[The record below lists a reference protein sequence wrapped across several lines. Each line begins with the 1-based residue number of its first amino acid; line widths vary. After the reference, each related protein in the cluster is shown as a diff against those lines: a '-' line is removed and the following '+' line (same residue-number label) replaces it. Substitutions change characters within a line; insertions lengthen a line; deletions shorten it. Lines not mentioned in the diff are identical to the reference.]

1 MKKLPVAIALG
12 LMVAA
17 CNSEQSTPETPTPSK
32 AITFDCLGD
41 FTFHSFTRALTADGK
56 DMTDLWI
63 LDYMDGSLHA
73 QFHQTSTDAD
83 FGQPTL
89 DLDYGIHM
97 LYFVASR
104 GAGASVDTDAHT
116 ITFTKILDTFW
127 QTCNIAVS
135 ASSANSRTVSLDR
148 VVTKLRLAFTDVIPT
163 GAATINLTPATWY
176 YGIDYLDG
184 SPVAST
190 SDQAITVNIP
200 SSEIGV
206 TGEVVN
212 IFGFSAAAEWT
223 TNVSVDSKKADGTIL
238 GQAEIIAVPLRRN
251 RVTEFSGP
259 LYDKTRAMTLTL
271 NSTWDDT
278 YSGTW

>member
-1 MKKLPVAIALG
+1 MKKLMMAIALG

-17 CNSEQSTPETPTPSK
+17 CNSEQSKSETTPTKP
-32 AITFDCLGD
+32 ITFRVDGD

-73 QFHQTSTDAD
+73 QFHQSSTDAD

-89 DLDYGIHM
+89 DIDYGSHT

-104 GAGASVDTDAHT
+104 GAGAAVDTDAHT
-116 ITFTKILDTFW
+116 ITFARVLDTFW
-127 QTCNIAVS
+127 QTCTITVS

-148 VVTKLRLAFTDVIPT
+148 VVTKLRLQFTDAIPSGT
-163 GAATINLTPATWY
+163 ATINITPATWY

-190 SDQAITVNIP
+190 SGQAISVNIP
-200 SSEIGV
+200 ASDIGF
-206 TGEVVN
+206 TGEVIN
-212 IFGFSAAAEWT
+212 IFGFSSAAEWT
-223 TNVSVDSKKADGTIL
+223 TNVSVNSKNSAGDII
-238 GQAEIIAVPLRRN
+238 GQAEIIAAPLRRN

-259 LYDKTRAMTLTL
+259 LYDKTRAMTITL
-271 NSTWDDT
+271 NASWDDPYT
-278 YSGTW
+278 ATW

>member
-1 MKKLPVAIALG
+1 MMMAIALG

-17 CNSEQSTPETPTPSK
+17 CNSEQSEPETTPTKP
-32 AITFDCLGD
+32 ITFRVDGD

-73 QFHQTSTDAD
+73 QFHQYSTDAD

-89 DLDYGIHM
+89 DLDYGSHT

-104 GAGASVDTDAHT
+104 GAGAAVDTDAHT
-116 ITFTKILDTFW
+116 ITFARVLDTFW
-127 QTCNIAVS
+127 QTCTITVS

-148 VVTKLRLAFTDVIPT
+148 VVTKLRLQFTDPIPT
-163 GAATINLTPATWY
+163 GSATINLTPATWY
-176 YGIDYLDG
+176 YGLDYLDG

-190 SDQAITVNIP
+190 SGQAISVNIP
-200 SSEIGV
+200 ASDIGF
-206 TGEVVN
+206 TGEVIN
-212 IFGFSAAAEWT
+212 IFGFSSAAEWT

-259 LYDKTRAMTLTL
+259 LYDKTRAMTFTL
-271 NSTWDDT
+271 NSDWDDS
-278 YSGTW
+278 YSATW

>member
-1 MKKLPVAIALG
+1 MKKLMMAIALG

-17 CNSEQSTPETPTPSK
+17 CNSEQSESETTPTKP
-32 AITFDCLGD
+32 ITFCVDGD

-73 QFHQTSTDAD
+73 QFHQSSTDAD

-89 DLDYGIHM
+89 DIDYGSHT
-97 LYFVASR
+97 LSFVASR
-104 GAGASVDTDAHT
+104 GAGAAVDTDAHT
-116 ITFTKILDTFW
+116 ITFARVLDTFW
-127 QTCNIAVS
+127 QTCTITVS

-148 VVTKLRLAFTDVIPT
+148 VVTKLRLQFTDAIPSGT
-163 GAATINLTPATWY
+163 ATINITPATWY

-190 SDQAITVNIP
+190 SGQAISVNIP
-200 SSEIGV
+200 ASDIGF
-206 TGEVVN
+206 TGEVIN
-212 IFGFSAAAEWT
+212 IFGFSSAAEWT
-223 TNVSVDSKKADGTIL
+223 TNVSVNSKNSAGDII
-238 GQAEIIAVPLRRN
+238 GQAEIIAAPLRRN

-259 LYDKTRAMTLTL
+259 LYDKTRAMTITL
-271 NSTWDDT
+271 NASWDDPYT
-278 YSGTW
+278 ATW

>member
-1 MKKLPVAIALG
+1 MKKLMMAIALG

-17 CNSEQSTPETPTPSK
+17 CNSEQSTPETTPTKP
-32 AITFDCLGD
+32 ITFCVDGD

-73 QFHQTSTDAD
+73 QFHQSSTDAD

-89 DLDYGIHM
+89 DIDYGSHT

-104 GAGASVDTDAHT
+104 GAGAAVDTDAHT
-116 ITFTKILDTFW
+116 ITFARVLDTFW
-127 QTCNIAVS
+127 QTCTITVA

-148 VVTKLRLAFTDVIPT
+148 VVTKLRLQFIDAIPSGT
-163 GAATINLTPATWY
+163 ATINITPATWY

-190 SDQAITVNIP
+190 SGQAISVNIP
-200 SSEIGV
+200 ASDIGF
-206 TGEVVN
+206 TGEVIN
-212 IFGFSAAAEWT
+212 IFGFSSAAEWT
-223 TNVSVDSKKADGTIL
+223 TNVSVNSKNSAGDII
-238 GQAEIIAVPLRRN
+238 GQAEIIAAPLRRN

-259 LYDKTRAMTLTL
+259 LYDKTRAMTFTL
-271 NSTWDDT
+271 NSDWDDS

>member
-1 MKKLPVAIALG
+1 MKKKMMAIALG
-12 LMVAA
+12 LMFAA
-17 CNSEQSTPETPTPSK
+17 CNSEQSESETTPTKP
-32 AITFDCLGD
+32 ITFRVDGD

-73 QFHQTSTDAD
+73 QFHQSSTDAD

-89 DLDYGIHM
+89 DLDYGSHT

-104 GAGASVDTDAHT
+104 GAGAAVDTDAHT
-116 ITFTKILDTFW
+116 ITFTKSLDTFW
-127 QTCNIAVS
+127 QTCTIIVS

-148 VVTKLRLAFTDVIPT
+148 VVTKLRLQFSDAIPSGT
-163 GAATINLTPATWY
+163 ATINITPATWY

-190 SDQAITVNIP
+190 SGQAISVNIP
-200 SSEIGV
+200 ASDIGL
-206 TGEVVN
+206 TGEVIN
-212 IFGFSAAAEWT
+212 IFGFSSAAEWT

-238 GQAEIIAVPLRRN
+238 GQAEIISVPLRRN

-259 LYDKTRAMTLTL
+259 LYDKTRAMTFTL
-271 NSTWDDT
+271 NSDWDDSYT
-278 YSGTW
+278 GTW

>member
-1 MKKLPVAIALG
+1 MKKLMMAIALG

-17 CNSEQSTPETPTPSK
+17 CNSEQSESETTKTKP
-32 AITFDCLGD
+32 ITFCVDGD

-63 LDYMDGSLHA
+63 FDYMDGSLRA
-73 QFHQTSTDAD
+73 QFHQSSTDAD
-83 FGQPTL
+83 FGSPTL
-89 DLDYGIHM
+89 DLDYGSHTI
-97 LYFVASR
+97 YFVASR
-104 GAGASVDTDAHT
+104 GEGAAVDTDAHT
-116 ITFTKILDTFW
+116 TTFARVLDTFW
-127 QTCNIAVS
+127 QTCTITVS

-148 VVTKLRLAFTDVIPT
+148 VVTKLRLQFTDAIPSGT
-163 GAATINLTPATWY
+163 ATINITPATWY

-190 SDQAITVNIP
+190 SGQAISVNIP
-200 SSEIGV
+200 ASDIGF
-206 TGEVVN
+206 TGEVIS

-238 GQAEIIAVPLRRN
+238 GQAEIIAAPLRRN
-251 RVTEFSGP
+251 RITEFSGP
-259 LYDKTRAMTLTL
+259 LYDKTRAMTFTL
-271 NSTWDDT
+271 NSDWDDS

>member
-1 MKKLPVAIALG
+1 MKKLMMAIALG

-17 CNSEQSTPETPTPSK
+17 CNSEQSVSETTPTKP
-32 AITFDCLGD
+32 ITFRVDGD

-63 LDYMDGSLHA
+63 FDYMDGSLRA
-73 QFHQTSTDAD
+73 QFHQSSTDAD

-89 DLDYGIHM
+89 DLDYGTHT

-104 GAGASVDTDAHT
+104 GAGAAVDTDAHT
-116 ITFTKILDTFW
+116 IAFTKSLDTFW
-127 QTCNIAVS
+127 QTCTIIVS

-148 VVTKLRLAFTDVIPT
+148 VVTKLRLQFTDAIPSGT
-163 GAATINLTPATWY
+163 ATINITPATWY

-190 SDQAITVNIP
+190 SGQAISVNIP
-200 SSEIGV
+200 ASDIGL
-206 TGEVVN
+206 TGEVIN
-212 IFGFSAAAEWT
+212 IFGFSSAAEWT

-238 GQAEIIAVPLRRN
+238 GQAEIISVPLRRN

-259 LYDKTRAMTLTL
+259 LYDKTRAMTITL
-271 NSTWDDT
+271 NASWDDS

>member
-1 MKKLPVAIALG
+1 MKKKMMAIALG
-12 LMVAA
+12 LMFAA
-17 CNSEQSTPETPTPSK
+17 CNSEQSESETTPTKP
-32 AITFDCLGD
+32 ITFRVDGD

-73 QFHQTSTDAD
+73 KFHQSSTDAD

-89 DLDYGIHM
+89 DLDYGTHT

-104 GAGASVDTDAHT
+104 GAGAAVDTDAHT
-116 ITFTKILDTFW
+116 ITFSRVLDTFW
-127 QTCNIAVS
+127 QTCTITVS

-148 VVTKLRLAFTDVIPT
+148 VVTKLRLQFTDAIPSGT
-163 GAATINLTPATWY
+163 ATINITPATWY

-190 SDQAITVNIP
+190 SGQAISVNIP
-200 SSEIGV
+200 ASDIGF
-206 TGEVVN
+206 TGEVIS

-223 TNVSVDSKKADGTIL
+223 TNVSLDSKKADGTIL
-238 GQAEIIAVPLRRN
+238 GQAEIIAVPLCRN

-259 LYDKTRAMTLTL
+259 LYDKTRAMTITL
-271 NSTWDDT
+271 NASWDDPYT
-278 YSGTW
+278 ATW

>member
-1 MKKLPVAIALG
+1 MKKLMMAIALG

-17 CNSEQSTPETPTPSK
+17 CNSEQSESETTPTKP
-32 AITFDCLGD
+32 ITFCVDGD

-73 QFHQTSTDAD
+73 QFHQSSTDAD

-89 DLDYGIHM
+89 DIDYGSHT

-104 GAGASVDTDAHT
+104 GAGAAVDTDAHT
-116 ITFTKILDTFW
+116 ITFARVLDTFW
-127 QTCNIAVS
+127 QTCTITVS

-148 VVTKLRLAFTDVIPT
+148 VVTKLRLQFTDAIPSGT
-163 GAATINLTPATWY
+163 ATINITPATWY

-190 SDQAITVNIP
+190 SGQAISVNIP
-200 SSEIGV
+200 ASDIGF
-206 TGEVVN
+206 TGEVIN
-212 IFGFSAAAEWT
+212 IFGFSSAAEWT
-223 TNVSVDSKKADGTIL
+223 TNVSVNSKNSAGDII
-238 GQAEIIAVPLRRN
+238 GQAEIIAAPLRRN

-259 LYDKTRAMTLTL
+259 LYDKTRAMTITL
-271 NSTWDDT
+271 NASWDDPYT
-278 YSGTW
+278 ATW

>member
-1 MKKLPVAIALG
+1 MKKLMMAIALG

-17 CNSEQSTPETPTPSK
+17 CNSEQSTPEIPTPSK
-32 AITFDCLGD
+32 AITFDCQGD

-73 QFHQTSTDAD
+73 QFHQSSTDAD

-89 DLDYGIHM
+89 DLDYGSHT
-97 LYFVASR
+97 LYFIASR
-104 GAGASVDTDAHT
+104 GAGAAVDTDAHT
-116 ITFTKILDTFW
+116 ITFARVLDTFW
-127 QTCNIAVS
+127 QTCAITVS

-148 VVTKLRLAFTDVIPT
+148 VVTKLRLQFTDAIPSGT
-163 GAATINLTPATWY
+163 ATINITPTTWY

-190 SDQAITVNIP
+190 SGQAISVNIP
-200 SSEIGV
+200 ASDIGSI
-206 TGEVVN
+206 GEVIN
-212 IFGFSAAAEWT
+212 IFGFSSAAEWT

-259 LYDKTRAMTLTL
+259 LYDKTRAMTFTL
-271 NSTWDDT
+271 NSDWDDS

>member
-1 MKKLPVAIALG
+1 MKKLLMAIALC
-12 LMVAA
+12 LMTAA
-17 CNSEQSTPETPTPSK
+17 CNSEQSEPETATPSK

-41 FTFHSFTRALTADGK
+41 FTFHSFTRSLTADGK

-73 QFHQTSTDAD
+73 QFHQSSTDAD
-83 FGQPTL
+83 FGSPTL
-89 DLDYGIHM
+89 DLDYGTHM

-127 QTCNIAVS
+127 QTCTIAVS

-148 VVTKLRLAFTDVIPT
+148 VVTKLRLQFTDAIPSGT
-163 GAATINLTPATWY
+163 ATINITPATWY

-184 SPVAST
+184 SPTDAAT
-190 SDQAITVNIP
+190 SQMITINIP
-200 SSEIGV
+200 ASSIGQ
-206 TGEVVN
+206 TESAN
-212 IFGFSAAAEWT
+212 IYGFSATTEWT
-223 TNVSVDSKKADGTIL
+223 TNISVNSKNSSGDII
-238 GQAEIIAVPLRRN
+238 GQAEIIAAPLRRN

-259 LYDKTRAMTLTL
+259 LYDKTRAMTMTL
-271 NSTWDDT
+271 NSTWEDS

>member
-1 MKKLPVAIALG
+1 MAIALG

-17 CNSEQSTPETPTPSK
+17 CNSEQSISETTPTKP
-32 AITFDCLGD
+32 ITFRVDGD

-63 LDYMDGSLHA
+63 FDYMDGSLHA
-73 QFHQTSTDAD
+73 QFHQSSTDAD

-89 DLDYGIHM
+89 DLDYGTHT

-104 GAGASVDTDAHT
+104 GAGAAVDTDAHT
-116 ITFTKILDTFW
+116 ITFTKSLDTFW
-127 QTCNIAVS
+127 QTCTIIVS

-148 VVTKLRLAFTDVIPT
+148 VVTKLRLQFTDAIPSGT
-163 GAATINLTPATWY
+163 ATINIIPATWY
-176 YGIDYLDG
+176 YGIDYIDG

-190 SDQAITVNIP
+190 SGQAISVNIP
-200 SSEIGV
+200 ASDIGL
-206 TGEVVN
+206 TGEVIN
-212 IFGFSAAAEWT
+212 IFGFSSAAEWT
-223 TNVSVDSKKADGTIL
+223 TNVSVNSKNSAGDII
-238 GQAEIIAVPLRRN
+238 GQAEIIAAPLRRN

-259 LYDKTRAMTLTL
+259 LYDKTRAMTITL
-271 NSTWDDT
+271 NASWDDS

>member
-1 MKKLPVAIALG
+1 MKKLMMAIALG

-17 CNSEQSTPETPTPSK
+17 CNSEQSTPETLTPSK
-32 AITFDCLGD
+32 PITFRVDGD

-73 QFHQTSTDAD
+73 QFHQSSTDAD

-89 DLDYGIHM
+89 DLDYGSHT

-104 GAGASVDTDAHT
+104 GAGAAVDTDAHT
-116 ITFTKILDTFW
+116 ITFARVLDTFW
-127 QTCNIAVS
+127 QTCTITVS

-148 VVTKLRLAFTDVIPT
+148 VVTKLRLQFTDAIPSGT
-163 GAATINLTPATWY
+163 ATINITPATWY

-190 SDQAITVNIP
+190 SGQAISVNIP
-200 SSEIGV
+200 ASDIGF
-206 TGEVVN
+206 TGEVIN
-212 IFGFSAAAEWT
+212 IFGFSSAAEWT
-223 TNVSVDSKKADGTIL
+223 TNVSVNSKNSAGDII
-238 GQAEIIAVPLRRN
+238 GQAEIIAAPLRRN

-259 LYDKTRAMTLTL
+259 LYDKTRAMTFTL
-271 NSTWDDT
+271 NSDWDDS

>member
-1 MKKLPVAIALG
+1 MKKLMMAIALG

-17 CNSEQSTPETPTPSK
+17 CNSEQSTPETLTPSK

-41 FTFHSFTRALTADGK
+41 FTFHSFTRALSADGK

-73 QFHQTSTDAD
+73 QFHQSSTDAD

-89 DLDYGIHM
+89 DLDYGSHT

-104 GAGASVDTDAHT
+104 GAGAAVDTDAHT
-116 ITFTKILDTFW
+116 ITFARVLDTFW
-127 QTCNIAVS
+127 QTCTITVS

-148 VVTKLRLAFTDVIPT
+148 VVTKLRLQFTDAIPSGT
-163 GAATINLTPATWY
+163 ATINITPATWY

-190 SDQAITVNIP
+190 SGQAISVNIP
-200 SSEIGV
+200 ASDIGF
-206 TGEVVN
+206 TGEVIN
-212 IFGFSAAAEWT
+212 IFGFSSAAEWT
-223 TNVSVDSKKADGTIL
+223 TNVSVNSKNSAGDII
-238 GQAEIIAVPLRRN
+238 GQAEIIAAPLRRN

-259 LYDKTRAMTLTL
+259 LYDKTRAMTITL
-271 NSTWDDT
+271 NASWDDPYT
-278 YSGTW
+278 ATW

>member
-1 MKKLPVAIALG
+1 MAIALG

-17 CNSEQSTPETPTPSK
+17 CNSEQSESETTPTKP
-32 AITFDCLGD
+32 ITFRVDGD

-63 LDYMDGSLHA
+63 FDYMDGSLRA
-73 QFHQTSTDAD
+73 KFHQSSTDVD

-89 DLDYGIHM
+89 DLDYGTHT

-104 GAGASVDTDAHT
+104 GAGAAVDTDAHT
-116 ITFTKILDTFW
+116 ITFTKSLDTFW
-127 QTCNIAVS
+127 QTCTIIVS

-148 VVTKLRLAFTDVIPT
+148 VVTKLRLQFTDAIPSGT
-163 GAATINLTPATWY
+163 ATINITPATWY

-190 SDQAITVNIP
+190 SGQAISVNIP
-200 SSEIGV
+200 ASDIGL
-206 TGEVVN
+206 TGEVIN
-212 IFGFSAAAEWT
+212 IFGFSSAAEWT

-259 LYDKTRAMTLTL
+259 LYDKTRAMTITL
-271 NSTWDDT
+271 NASWDDS